1 MFLWQ
6 QIGNSWYGTY
16 GDNIVKFTVLD
27 NGRTSDSDGGSHSGS
42 GGNSGRGSDYSK
54 DNKFEFSSYPEI
66 QGWERKVFRLD
77 DNIGKVL
84 SILSN
89 DALVHEAIK
98 KYHGLRLMRQEP
110 HQCLFSF
117 ACASN
122 TNITMIRRM
131 LMNLSKKFGTK
142 LTFDGREFYTFPSTK
157 SLNRATLSDLRACG
171 VGYRAKTIKAVAKH
185 LISGNLDTDHLIHRE
200 YEEAKS
206 ELLKIYGIGNKI
218 ADCILLFSL
227 EKLDAFPIDV
237 WISKAISR
245 YYYWLLDESGDT
257 KLDKL
262 SKNESLS
269 TNQYTAVSR
278 YLRRYFGKYSGY
290 AQQFI
295 YYHMREIAGRRW

>member
-16 GDNIVKFTVLD
+16 GDNIVKFTLSGNEHTSNSNGSNSNGNGDRYSNNSRD
-27 NGRTSDSDGGSHSGS
+27 NR
-42 GGNSGRGSDYSK
+42 
-54 DNKFEFSSYPEI
+54 FEFSSYPEI
-66 QGWERKVFRLD
+66 KGWERKAFRLD

-89 DALVHEAIK
+89 DALVNEAIK
-98 KYHGLRLMRQEP
+98 KYPGLRLMRQEP

-131 LMNLSKKFGTK
+131 LINLSKKFGTK
-142 LTFDGREFYTFPSTK
+142 LTFDGREFYTFPSIK
-157 SLNRATLSDLRACG
+157 SLNRATLSDLQSCG

-185 LISGNLDTDHLIHRE
+185 LISGNLDINHLMLSG
-200 YEEAKS
+200 YEQAKC
-206 ELLKIYGIGNKI
+206 ELLKVYGIGNKI

-237 WISKAISR
+237 WILKAISR
-245 YYYWLLDESGDT
+245 YYYWLLEESENLD
-257 KLDKL
+257 LDKL
-262 SKNESLS
+262 KMNERLS
-269 TNQYTAVSR
+269 AGQYTVLSQF
-278 YLRRYFGKYSGY
+278 LRRYFGKYSGY